1 VPRRKKPVDLALRTE
16 EVAIA
21 SAADLKVMLDME
33 EKHGHPYVQ
42 MQELAAS
49 TEEDSVKKGAIAEL
63 LARRIPPL
71 RSLEVESE
79 QKPMPVSININ
90 LNRAD
95 E

>member
-1 VPRRKKPVDLALRTE
+1 MPRRKKPVDLAIRTE
-16 EVAIA
+16 ETAIA
-21 SAADLKVMLDME
+21 SAADLKVMLEME
-33 EKHGHPYVQ
+33 AKYGHPYVQ
-42 MQELAAS
+42 MQLLAAD

-79 QKPMPVSININ
+79 TKPLPVSININ
-90 LNRAD
+90 LTRAN